1 MSNLIDSS
9 LMAHIEEVL
18 HFAKERG
25 AFFKV
30 ELDRLESVQDYNRAY
45 DYCEGLVDAYGTMEA
60 RIQTVYNRAL
70 YEMRQDGADTMWG
83 CPECHSVMLYWQ
95 EADHKATNCQPCTIG
110 DHNG

>member
-18 HFAKERG
+18 HFAKDKV
-25 AFFKV
+25 AFFEKERDRV
-30 ELDRLESVQDYNRAY
+30 EDTRDGAY
-45 DYCEGLVDAYGTMEA
+45 DYYEGLVDGYGIMETKM
-60 RIQTVYNRAL
+60 QTIYNRAL

-83 CPECHSVMLYWQ
+83 CPECHSIMLYWQ
-95 EADHKATNCQPCTIG
+95 EADHKANECKPCTIG